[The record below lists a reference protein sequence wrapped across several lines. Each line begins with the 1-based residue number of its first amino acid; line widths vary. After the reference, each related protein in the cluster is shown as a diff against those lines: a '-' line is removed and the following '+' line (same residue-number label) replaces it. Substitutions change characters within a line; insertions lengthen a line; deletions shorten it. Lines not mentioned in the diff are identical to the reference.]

1 MVSTRR
7 EAAGARGEEE
17 RDGSED
23 ESDEDDAVPW
33 TDKELRMCAIELYA
47 VAKGLGIEAV
57 TCRTVLEHVGLP
69 SHDNAQSAVRKAVR
83 KICDESCPLDKLAE
97 TFWADWMNDFIHASL
112 DEARAGGPAPGASES
127 EENAREREQKAQ
139 SGARLYLDK
148 LESGE
153 PMTHADACE
162 KCGLDRDSPAD
173 VSFLGK
179 RARVLVKERAAQN
192 VGAEDGPA
200 SPPLGAN
207 RIGRTGRRRKQLA
220 PDAAPAEQRTLFG
233 QKGVTK
239 EEWDA
244 LVCGAAA
251 EVAERMK
258 GREDEYGARTELSR
272 QMQTRLLDEHDCH
285 VSSRTIS
292 DRSKQPEE
300 ARDRHGGR
308 YFTPEFERQVTATI
322 KFIRAHKGAVFK
334 DDVIEWAF
342 QENTRRGGKPIPRET
357 LSSGW
362 YYKFLVRNKLGTG
375 DEKPVETDRAK
386 WVTPP
391 NTKQC
396 SLLRTNWR

>member
-1 MVSTRR
+1 MVARPALVAMVSTRR

-23 ESDEDDAVPW
+23 ESDEDDAVQW
-33 TDKELRMCAIELYA
+33 TDKELRLGAIELYA

-83 KICDESCPLDKLAE
+83 KICDDSCPLDKLAE

-112 DEARAGGPAPGASES
+112 DEASAGGPAPGASES

-148 LESGE
+148 LESDE

-179 RARVLVKERAAQN
+179 RARALVKERAAQN

-207 RIGRTGRRRKQLA
+207 RIGRAGRKRKQPEA
-220 PDAAPAEQRTLFG
+220 DAAPVEQRTLFG
-233 QKGVTK
+233 QKGVPK
-239 EEWDA
+239 DEWDA
-244 LVCGAAA
+244 LVCAAA
-251 EVAERMK
+251 VEVAERLK
-258 GREDEYGARTELSR
+258 GREDEYAGGPSFRSR
-272 QMQTRLLDEHDCH
+272 CKRDC
-285 VSSRTIS
+285 S
-292 DRSKQPEE
+292 
-300 ARDRHGGR
+300 
-308 YFTPEFERQVTATI
+308 TAT
-322 KFIRAHKGAVFK
+322 GS
-334 DDVIEWAF
+334 
-342 QENTRRGGKPIPRET
+342 P
-357 LSSGW
+357 
-362 YYKFLVRNKLGTG
+362 
-375 DEKPVETDRAK
+375 
-386 WVTPP
+386 
-391 NTKQC
+391 
-396 SLLRTNWR
+396 